1 MRHPNLTT
9 PFSSNIFPLSGR
21 SYTRN
26 LGRCWRG
33 ATEHIV
39 NDGVVRHLL
48 TVERRA
54 TEDST
59 VRKVNTQLYSPVAV
73 PSLSFNVCQRRLD
86 RFLILSG
93 HILELSVIPLVVDSK
108 LFGNYLSFSL
118 YPGVICKI
126 ACLNDSKRKQTM
138 PSLFFLNLWFC
149 CLPGWHNNIMLIPPI
164 G

>member
-21 SYTRN
+21 SYTRK

-59 VRKVNTQLYSPVAV
+59 VRKVNTQLYSPIAV
-73 PSLSFNVCQRRLD
+73 PSLSFNVCQRRLN
-86 RFLILSG
+86 RFLVG

-118 YPGVICKI
+118 YSGVICKI
-126 ACLNDSKRKQTM
+126 ACVLMIAKENKQCHH
-138 PSLFFLNLWFC
+138 FFLKTCGFV